1 MVVETGDSC
10 HSEYAL
16 VISLMAN
23 AKLATTIATQA
34 ALAALDLAVE
44 MCTRPWMVE
53 FSKNS
58 RILAEAISLISVSQ
72 VAPSHDNFQDKLRI
86 LDGAAEEQGA
96 ENIKLP
102 F

>member
-1 MVVETGDSC
+1 
-10 HSEYAL
+10 
-16 VISLMAN
+16 
-23 AKLATTIATQA
+23 
-34 ALAALDLAVE
+34 
-44 MCTRPWMVE
+44 MVE

-58 RILAEAISLISVSQ
+58 RILAVAISLISVSQ

-86 LDGAAEEQGA
+86 LDGAAKEQGA